1 MFLINKFLQTKGIKM
16 NTICKF
22 SASPLA
28 LVARILLAGIF
39 ILSGL
44 SKLAGFDGAV
54 GYIASKGLP
63 VPAILAALTIALEV
77 LGGIAVVIGYKA
89 RVAGLLL
96 AIFTLLAGFIFHNF
110 WAVPADQAYIQN
122 IMFMK
127 NLSMAGGLLL
137 LTVFGA
143 GGFSIDTKNKANES

>member
-1 MFLINKFLQTKGIKM
+1 M
-16 NTICKF
+16 NALSKSI
-22 SASPLA
+22 ANPLV
-28 LVARILLAGIF
+28 LVARILLAAIF
-39 ILSGL
+39 ISAGL
-44 SKLAGFDGAV
+44 SKLGGFDGTV

-63 VPAILAALTIALEV
+63 LPGLIAVLTIAVEV
-77 LGGIAVVIGYKA
+77 LGGIAIVIGYKA

-143 GGFSIDTKNKANES
+143 GG

>member
-1 MFLINKFLQTKGIKM
+1 M
-16 NTICKF
+16 NTFCK
-22 SASPLA
+22 SSSGPLV
-28 LVARILLAGIF
+28 LVARILLAAIF
-39 ILSGL
+39 ISAGL
-44 SKLAGFDGAV
+44 SKLAGFDGTV

-63 VPAILAALTIALEV
+63 VPAVLAALTIALEV

-89 RVAGLLL
+89 RVAGFLL
-96 AIFTLLAGFIFHNF
+96 ASFSVVAAFIFHNF

-143 GGFSIDTKNKANES
+143 GGFSIDAKNKVNES

>member
-1 MFLINKFLQTKGIKM
+1 M
-16 NTICKF
+16 NALSKSI
-22 SASPLA
+22 ANPLV
-28 LVARILLAGIF
+28 LVARILLAAIF
-39 ILSGL
+39 ISAGL
-44 SKLAGFDGAV
+44 SKLGGFDGTV

-63 VPAILAALTIALEV
+63 LPGLIAVLTIALEV
-77 LGGIAVVIGYKA
+77 LGGIAIVIGYKA

-110 WAVPADQAYIQN
+110 WAIPADQAYIQN

-143 GGFSIDTKNKANES
+143 GGYSIDAKAGAKEA

>member
-1 MFLINKFLQTKGIKM
+1 MYLKINLDKKEINM
-16 NTICKF
+16 
-22 SASPLA
+22 SAVSKSTANPLV
-28 LVARILLAGIF
+28 LVARILLAAIF
-39 ILSGL
+39 ISAGL
-44 SKLAGFDGAV
+44 SKLGGFDGTV

-63 VPAILAALTIALEV
+63 LPGLIAVLTIAVEV
-77 LGGIAVVIGYKA
+77 LGGIAIVIGYKA

-110 WAVPADQAYIQN
+110 WAVPADQAYVQN

-143 GGFSIDTKNKANES
+143 GGYSLDAKTATKK

>member
-1 MFLINKFLQTKGIKM
+1 M
-16 NTICKF
+16 
-22 SASPLA
+22 SAVSKSTANPLV
-28 LVARILLAGIF
+28 LVARILLAAIF
-39 ILSGL
+39 ISAGL
-44 SKLAGFDGAV
+44 SKLGGFDGTV

-63 VPAILAALTIALEV
+63 LPGLIAVLTIAVEV
-77 LGGIAVVIGYKA
+77 LGGIAIVIGYKA

-110 WAVPADQAYIQN
+110 WAVPADQAYVQN

-143 GGFSIDTKNKANES
+143 GGYSLDAKTATKE